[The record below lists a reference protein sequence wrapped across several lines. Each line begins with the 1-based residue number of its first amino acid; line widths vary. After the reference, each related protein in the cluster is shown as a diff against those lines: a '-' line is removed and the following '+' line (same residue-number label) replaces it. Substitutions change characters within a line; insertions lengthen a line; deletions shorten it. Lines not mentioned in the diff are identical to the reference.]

1 MSIDPKEFNWHQFQ
15 LKLEQAVAES
25 KNVRELNT
33 KIQTLYNS
41 IPLTKFESKSFDMGE
56 LNSLKDKTSLPLTFT
71 IMTHLINQKIKPDE
85 WKALE
90 RKFALLQ
97 KTYPTEFAQVIED
110 ITKEYSLHSAITTF
124 KELCLGIL
132 EIANEQNKYDI
143 VKIINLFETMN
154 FRELKQNFID
164 LIFLPLKKIVY
175 EKFKNGELIGLRSKP
190 PEIQA
195 KFLEGKSQQITSVK
209 EQYLEQKSY
218 DEIFKDSCSWRSN
231 LAYICFDPDE
241 SLFGQLRT
249 TLEDNSPGSGN
260 LASGFMASNAPQ
272 VLIEKCEAL
281 INEHT
286 DKDQN
291 PVFPSGVQGDLSQ
304 RIIYGEID
312 RQKIP
317 LTRLNRLGHDEASF
331 LKISEDSRDLKS
343 RFPGLWYR
351 HSWTHTEPK
360 YINQC
365 MSHIEDLYQQ
375 LLKAKYPD
383 QRLQLIA
390 RIHWWGCQACPCSR
404 GSAAIM
410 EVICQG
416 LLEGC
421 NLPFRLD
428 PENPVDIYALTEP
441 NEDQFVK
448 DYVSLLQSTELD

>member
-1 MSIDPKEFNWHQFQ
+1 MSIDPEKSTWHQFQ
-15 LKLEQAVAES
+15 LELEKAVEES
-25 KNVRELNT
+25 KNVVELNT
-33 KIQTLYNS
+33 KIQRLFRS

-56 LNSLKDKTSLPLTFT
+56 LNSLKDKTSLPLTST
-71 IMTHLINQKIKPDE
+71 IMTHLFDQKIKPDE
-85 WKALE
+85 WEALE

-97 KTYPTEFAQVIED
+97 KTYPTEFAQVIEAR
-110 ITKEYSLHSAITTF
+110 KKKYSLHSAITTF
-124 KELCLGIL
+124 KELCLGIQ

-143 VKIINLFETMN
+143 AEIIDLFKTMN
-154 FRELKQNFID
+154 FRELERDFVG
-164 LIFLPLKKIVY
+164 LIFNPLKKIVY
-175 EKFKNGELIGLRSKP
+175 EKFKNGELIGLRGKP

-195 KFLEGKSQQITSVK
+195 KFLEGKSQQIRSVK
-209 EQYLEQKSY
+209 KQYLEQKSY

-231 LAYICFDPDE
+231 LACICFDPDE

-249 TLEDNSPGSGN
+249 TLEDNQPGSGT
-260 LASGFMASNAPQ
+260 LVSGFMAAHAPP

-291 PVFPSGVQGDLSQ
+291 PVFPPGVQGDLSQ
-304 RIIYGEID
+304 RIIYGQID
-312 RQKIP
+312 RRKIP

-331 LKISEDSRDLKS
+331 LKISEDFRDLKS
-343 RFPGLWYR
+343 RFPSLRYR

-375 LLKAKYPD
+375 LLKAKNPD

-390 RIHWWGCQACPCSR
+390 RIHWWGCQTCPCAR

-416 LLEGC
+416 LLEGS
-421 NLPFRLD
+421 NLPFRLN